1 MRTALAAALALVL
14 APPALALPVR
24 STFTPSDPLAP
35 RQYYLAQDHAFEAFG
50 PELPVVNPVRIAI
63 IDSGLDGGHPEF
75 PRQRIWQARSWVGG
89 SALTDEE
96 GHGTFIAGEIA
107 AAINNEGIAGMAFP
121 AQLVIAKIARSD
133 QTIDVRDEA
142 EAIRW
147 AVDVGARVINL
158 SIGGLRNPF
167 NRRLDTFSK
176 LEAAAIDYAVRHN
189 VVLVAAV
196 GNSDEAPQSPWPY
209 ASYPAALPHVIG
221 VSALSPSGNV
231 PSFSDRDRIYNDIA
245 APGQEIYSTLPRVL
259 TSFRPLC
266 MNQGYSDCGP
276 DEFRHA
282 AGTSFA
288 APQVT
293 AAAAV
298 LLALRPSLQAD
309 QVANVLERS
318 ATDVNASNGCRA
330 CPLQRDALSGWGRL
344 DVSKAVAALDGVL
357 PLPDRL
363 EPNDDAGSHSVKLSA
378 AVKSVK
384 ATLDFWDDQI
394 DVYRIYLR
402 KGQRLRLGLKGPG
415 DATSNLLLWKP
426 GTKRVN
432 DLRTQNL
439 RAAQSIGPGASHR
452 LGYRVRKNGWYYV
465 EVKLATRGAG
475 PYELT
480 ITRRRAPTSSNR

>member
-1 MRTALAAALALVL
+1 MRTAFAVALALVL
-14 APPALALPVR
+14 APTASALPVR
-24 STFTPSDPLAP
+24 ANFAPNDPLVA
-35 RQYYLAQDHAFEAFG
+35 RQYYLAQDRVFDAFG
-50 PELPVVNPVRIAI
+50 PDLPVVNPVRIAI

-96 GHGTFIAGEIA
+96 GHGTFVAGEVA
-107 AAINNEGIAGMAFP
+107 AAVNNNEGIAGIAFP

-167 NRRLDTFSK
+167 NPRIDTFSK
-176 LEAAAIDYAVRHN
+176 AEAAAIEYAVRRGA
-189 VVLVAAV
+189 VLVAAV
-196 GNSDEAPQSPWPY
+196 GNSDDAPQSPWPY
-209 ASYPAALPHVIG
+209 ATYPAALPHVIG
-221 VSALSPSGNV
+221 VSALSPTGNV
-231 PSFSDRDRIYNDIA
+231 PNFSDRDRIYNDIS
-245 APGQEIYSTLPRVL
+245 APGQEIYSTLPRAL

-298 LLALRPSLQAD
+298 LLALKPTLTAD
-309 QVANVLERS
+309 QVANILERS

-344 DVSKAVAALDGVL
+344 DLSKAIAALDGVL
-357 PLPDRL
+357 PSPDRF
-363 EPNDDAGSHSVKLSA
+363 EPNDNAGSQSVKLTA
-378 AVKSVK
+378 AVKSVN
-384 ATLDFWDDQI
+384 ATLDFWDDQT

-402 KGQRLRLGLKGPG
+402 KGQRLRLALNGPAG
-415 DATSNLLLWKP
+415 TNSNLLLWRP
-426 GTKRVN
+426 GTKRID
-432 DLRTQNL
+432 DLRKQNMRVAL
-439 RAAQSIGPGASHR
+439 SIGPGASHR
-452 LGYRVRKNGWYYV
+452 LGYRVAKKGWYYV
-465 EVKLATRGAG
+465 EVKVATRGSG

-480 ITRRRAPTSSNR
+480 VTRSR

>member
-14 APPALALPVR
+14 APAASALPAR
-24 STFTPSDPLAP
+24 ATFAPNDPLVP
-35 RQYYLAQDHAFEAFG
+35 RQYYLAQDHVFEAFG

-89 SALTDEE
+89 SPLTDEE
-96 GHGTFIAGEIA
+96 GHGTFVAGEVA
-107 AAINNEGIAGMAFP
+107 AAINNNEGIAGIAFP
-121 AQLVIAKIARSD
+121 AQLIIAKIARSD

-167 NRRLDTFSK
+167 NRRIDTFSK
-176 LEAAAIDYAVRHN
+176 AEAAAIQYAVRRG

-196 GNSDEAPQSPWPY
+196 GNSDEAPQTPWPY

-221 VSALSPSGNV
+221 VSALSPTGNV
-231 PSFSDRDRIYNDIA
+231 PNFSDRDRIYNDIS
-245 APGQEIYSTLPRVL
+245 APGQEIYSTLPRAL

-266 MNQGYSDCGP
+266 VNQGYSDCGP

-298 LLALRPSLQAD
+298 LLALKPTLTAD
-309 QVANVLERS
+309 QVGNLLERS

-344 DVSKAVAALDGVL
+344 DLAKAVAALDGVL
-357 PLPDRL
+357 TPPDRY
-363 EPNDDAGSHSVKLSA
+363 EPNDDAGNQSVKLTA

-384 ATLDFWDDQI
+384 ATLDFWDDQM

-402 KGQRLRLGLKGPG
+402 KGQRLRLSLDGPAG
-415 DATSNLLLWKP
+415 SNSNLLLWKP
-426 GTKRVN
+426 GTKRVD
-432 DLRTQNL
+432 DLRKQNL

-452 LGYRVRKNGWYYV
+452 LGYRVATKGWYYV
-465 EVKLATRGAG
+465 QVKITTRGSG

-480 ITRRRAPTSSNR
+480 ITRSR